1 MAMEKRNLWSASA
14 DANQVEAETIL
25 YLPSMSAC
33 GRKRTLISA
42 VFGDLN
48 GRFGEKRTLRY
59 SFRSDLMSTQFA
71 HI

>member
-33 GRKRTLISA
+33 GRKRKSEFRISSDFDVRFA
-42 VFGDLN
+42 PGS
-48 GRFGEKRTLRY
+48 GRSADKLAKGR
-59 SFRSDLMSTQFA
+59 
-71 HI
+71 

>member
-33 GRKRTLISA
+33 GRKRKSEFRITSDFD
-42 VFGDLN
+42 VRFTRGS
-48 GRFGEKRTLRY
+48 GR
-59 SFRSDLMSTQFA
+59 
-71 HI
+71 